1 MDFENKSLDT
11 SSVNSAE
18 NNEKKGKGVWKHVG
32 LIAVA
37 LCLAVLTVI
46 IINL

>member
-1 MDFENKSLDT
+1 MDFENKNKNT
-11 SSVNSAE
+11 ASSISE
-18 NNEKKGKGVWKHVG
+18 TTEKKGKGVWKHVG

-37 LCLAVLTVI
+37 LFLAVLTVV